1 MKVFKFGGASVK
13 DANAVKNVASIL
25 KKYSENEI
33 IVVVSAM
40 AKTTNALELLTEYF
54 CNQDSKKNIQFEEI
68 KTFHFEIIE
77 QLFSDKNHEVYSDVN
92 NLFANLNSYINKE
105 KIGTFDFE
113 YDQIVSFGEII
124 STKIISHYL
133 NFSSIANKWID
144 VRELIKT
151 DNSYREGR
159 VDWQKTSE
167 LIKTKLIK
175 SFDSENSQKIGI
187 TQGFIGSNSDGFTT
201 TLGREGSDYS
211 AAIIAYSLGAENV
224 TIWKDVP
231 GILNADP
238 KYFDET
244 QKLDAI
250 SYLEAIE
257 LSYYGATILHPKT
270 IKPLQNLGIPLG
282 VKSFVNPEAEG
293 TIISSLTKSDSLI
306 PSFIFKVNQVLI
318 SISPRDFSFIAEENL
333 SEIFNVFVKHN
344 VKIHLM
350 LNSAVSFS
358 VCIDFDKTKL
368 PLLIADLQ
376 KDFKVKYNENLELVT
391 IRHYDQATIARVLVG
406 KKVLLEQKSRTTAQ
420 MIIKNLES

>member
-54 CNQDSKKNIQFEEI
+54 CTQNSKKSLQFEEI
-68 KTFHFEIIE
+68 KKFHFEIID
-77 QLFSDKNHEVYSDVN
+77 QLFSDKNHEAFSDVN
-92 NLFANLNSYINKE
+92 LLFDKLNSYIYNE

-133 NFSSIANKWID
+133 NFSGVSNKWID
-144 VRELIKT
+144 IREFIKT
-151 DNSYREGR
+151 DNSFREGK

-175 SFDSENSQKIGI
+175 SFGSENSQKIGI

-201 TLGREGSDYS
+201 TLGREGSDYT

-270 IKPLQNLGIPLG
+270 IKPLQNLGIPLD

-306 PSFIFKVNQVLI
+306 PSFIFKINQVLI

-358 VCIDFDKTKL
+358 VCIDFDKIKL

-376 KDFKVKYNENLELVT
+376 KDFKV
-391 IRHYDQATIARVLVG
+391 
-406 KKVLLEQKSRTTAQ
+406 
-420 MIIKNLES
+420 

>member
-1 MKVFKFGGASVK
+1 
-13 DANAVKNVASIL
+13 L
-25 KKYSENEI
+25 ENEI

-40 AKTTNALELLTEYF
+40 AKTTNALELLTEYY
-54 CNQDSKKNIQFEEI
+54 CSNDERKIAQFEEI
-68 KTFHFEIIE
+68 KKFHFEIIN
-77 QLFSDKNHEVYSDVN
+77 QLFSDKNHEAFFDVN
-92 NLFANLNSYINKE
+92 LLFDKLNTHINKE

-133 NFSSIANKWID
+133 NFSGVPNNWID

-151 DNSYREGR
+151 DNSYREGK

-175 SFDSENSQKIGI
+175 SFGSENSRKIGI
-187 TQGFIGSNSDGFTT
+187 TQGFIGSASDGFTT
-201 TLGREGSDYS
+201 TLGREGSDYT

-270 IKPLQNLGIPLG
+270 IKPLQNLGIPLD
-282 VKSFVNPEAEG
+282 VKSFINPEAEG
-293 TIISSLTKSDSLI
+293 TIINSLTKSDSLI

-358 VCIDFDKTKL
+358 VCIDFDKIKL

-376 KDFKVKYNENLELVT
+376 KEFKVKYNENLELVT
-391 IRHYDQATIARVLVG
+391 IRHYDQATIDRVLVG

-420 MIIKNLES
+420 MIIKDIGS